1 MSRNEAWSPGSEP
14 KQNGTTHGLGHA
26 TPCFTGPNLPVYVRA
41 RRFSHR
47 EKVCVYDGPRARITF
62 ADKSHARFQFQRS
75 IKPRY
80 GMRGASF
87 YFDLNDLR
95 HAFCALNMP
104 PPAKRVHISRLG
116 CSSSKSFPAQESAMV
131 QCSNLPFPKGFF
143 RDSRRVECVSQSDK
157 QIEDPYQLLTQRR
170 SQL

>member
-1 MSRNEAWSPGSEP
+1 M
-14 KQNGTTHGLGHA
+14 
-26 TPCFTGPNLPVYVRA
+26 
-41 RRFSHR
+41 
-47 EKVCVYDGPRARITF
+47 YDGPRAGITF

-95 HAFCALNMP
+95 HAFSALNMP

-116 CSSSKSFPAQESAMV
+116 TFRFAYMSHTAPVTDRSGAISFRAGERRASGTLTLGSAPAPCGWFHAIVTTRNSAFA
-131 QCSNLPFPKGFF
+131 L
-143 RDSRRVECVSQSDK
+143 
-157 QIEDPYQLLTQRR
+157 
-170 SQL
+170 